1 MDHLPQIDKVIESL
15 TKLPS
20 VGKKSAERI
29 AYSLLDMD
37 EEDVSILLND
47 IQELKSSISYCPICG
62 AYKEKDNCEYCSDD
76 AREKDVILVVSNPK
90 DIFSFEKSEEYHG
103 LFHVL
108 NGVIQPSKGIG
119 PDQLNIETLI
129 SRIKTNNIKEIII
142 ATNPTLDGET
152 TALYLSK
159 ILEPLNVTVTR
170 LAYGLQMGG
179 NLDYVDA
186 ITLSKA
192 IEGRRKI

>member
-15 TKLPS
+15 SKLPS

-37 EEDVSILLND
+37 EEEVKTLIND
-47 IQELKSSISYCPICG
+47 IEILKSSISYCPICG
-62 AYKEKDNCEYCSDD
+62 AYKEEENCEYCSNDSRD
-76 AREKDVILVVSNPK
+76 RSVILVVSNPK

-103 LFHVL
+103 LYHVL
-108 NGVIQPSKGIG
+108 NGVIQTSKGIG
-119 PDQLNIETLI
+119 PDQLNIASLV
-129 SRIKTNNIKEIII
+129 SRIEKENIKEVII

-152 TALYLSK
+152 TALYISK
-159 ILEPLNVTVTR
+159 ILEPLNVEVTR

>member
-1 MDHLPQIDKVIESL
+1 MDHLPQIEKVIESL
-15 TKLPS
+15 SKLPS

-37 EEDVSILLND
+37 ENDVSTLVND

-62 AYKEKDNCEYCSDD
+62 AYKENENCEYCNDETRN
-76 AREKDVILVVSNPK
+76 REIILVVSHPK
-90 DIFSFEKSEEYHG
+90 DVFSFEKSEEYHG

-129 SRIKTNNIKEIII
+129 SRIKNDNIKEVII

-159 ILEPLNVTVTR
+159 ILEPYNIIVSR

>member
-76 AREKDVILVVSNPK
+76 SREKDVILVVSNPK

>member
-1 MDHLPQIDKVIESL
+1 MDHLPQIEKVIESL
-15 TKLPS
+15 SKLPS

-37 EEDVSILLND
+37 ENDVSTLLND

-62 AYKEKDNCEYCSDD
+62 AYKENENCEYCNDETRN
-76 AREKDVILVVSNPK
+76 REIILVVSHPK
-90 DIFSFEKSEEYHG
+90 DVFSFEKSEEYHG

-129 SRIKTNNIKEIII
+129 SRIKNDNIKEEDYQNLLRSVLGESLCFQLIQLNQFLIL
-142 ATNPTLDGET
+142 NLRSQLD
-152 TALYLSK
+152 LFLFPKDFFSYY
-159 ILEPLNVTVTR
+159 I
-170 LAYGLQMGG
+170 
-179 NLDYVDA
+179 
-186 ITLSKA
+186 
-192 IEGRRKI
+192 